1 LQNAAFVHKRLLQW
15 DLRTVH
21 RDALS
26 GGYRGIETQRLAD
39 DGFEVRERIKLL
51 HGRRVGR
58 ASVQLDTELGLDRRL
73 TAECEKRPGN
83 CGATITE
90 GRLRVKS
97 GRKCRVHT
105 SWFHGLQVGMS
116 VSLGSTL
123 SASVVFE
130 QKTERRKR
138 KGHSRDKISESPIRM
153 LSGISA
159 AIFDLISRL
168 SRSWPC
174 TSCFPTGTEAPDPS
188 VLRSARTAIFLFCI
202 SSDPMRRTLSKARSR
217 ARERRVGY
225 KKRMPIPFYFLSRMK
240 GRGCLRW
247 TGRLERRV

>member
-1 LQNAAFVHKRLLQW
+1 
-15 DLRTVH
+15 VH
-21 RDALS
+21 RSARS
-26 GGYRGIETQRLAD
+26 RGYRSIETQRLAD

-90 GRLRVKS
+90 GRLHVKP
-97 GRKCRVHT
+97 GRRCRVHT
-105 SWFHGLQVGMS
+105 SWFHGLQARMS
-116 VSLGSTL
+116 VSLGSMI
-123 SASVVFE
+123 SASMVFE

-159 AIFDLISRL
+159 AIFELISKL

-174 TSCFPTGTEAPDPS
+174 TAAHPAF
-188 VLRSARTAIFLFCI
+188 LRG
-202 SSDPMRRTLSKARSR
+202 PRTLTHWYYAQR
-217 ARERRVGY
+217 AQQSSCPGSVQIRCVELYRKHDQEHESGELAT
-225 KKRMPIPFYFLSRMK
+225 KK
-240 GRGCLRW
+240 GRRFPF
-247 TGRLERRV
+247 TFFRE